1 MDRFSVNFF
10 LFEKNMSLNPL
21 KLPKNHFKTNFFFLQ
36 FLVGGPSSA
45 MIVVIWEAQTSNLS
59 GRAIRQLSGYLNNR
73 ILSFSIFNGGLDSSS
88 GFYI

>member
-1 MDRFSVNFF
+1 MTF
-10 LFEKNMSLNPL
+10 KPL

>member
-1 MDRFSVNFF
+1 
-10 LFEKNMSLNPL
+10 MSLNPL
-21 KLPKNHFKTNFFFLQ
+21 KLPKNHFKNKLFFLQ
-36 FLVGGPSSA
+36 FLVVGPSSDL
-45 MIVVIWEAQTSNLS
+45 IVVIWEAQTSNLS